1 MAAIAPEATLLCD
14 DPVVTDV
21 VAAVA
26 ARPQGF
32 VAALAPACEVSVAG
46 YGEGE
51 YVVVDGVVSLV
62 DAVTVDPWLAAA
74 EEALG
79 DDNWTQYGE
88 SMEAAITEVARR
100 AQALAAQLVTATAFA
115 LAFLLARPAEGA
127 RSPSSDSPPPLPLG
141 QLVPLSG
148 AGSTHAPP
156 AASPHLIPVEA
167 RAA

>member
-1 MAAIAPEATLLCD
+1 M
-14 DPVVTDV
+14 
-21 VAAVA
+21 
-26 ARPQGF
+26 
-32 VAALAPACEVSVAG
+32 AG

-115 LAFLLARPAEGA
+115 LAFLLARPA
-127 RSPSSDSPPPLPLG
+127 
-141 QLVPLSG
+141 
-148 AGSTHAPP
+148 
-156 AASPHLIPVEA
+156 
-167 RAA
+167 